1 MCLIAATMT
10 HSGFDADKANWI
22 GKSTQDGRLL
32 PGSIHVSDGDRD
44 HPMIVG
50 KYMNVLA
57 LFSRPAMW
65 RQGIVLQIRFE
76 KGRIPGL
83 RRITQ
88 RTWVTFQVGWKAPG
102 KFKTK
107 GGKQSF
113 KVQGL
118 DECDQSTLPDS
129 LLIETLAKEP
139 V

>member
-1 MCLIAATMT
+1 MCLIAVTTT
-10 HSGFDADKANWI
+10 HSGFDADKATI
-22 GKSTQDGRLL
+22 L

-57 LFSRPAMW
+57 LFSHRAMW
-65 RQGIVLQIRFE
+65 RRRLVLQIRFE
-76 KGRIPGL
+76 KGRIPGS

-107 GGKQSF
+107 GGQQSF
-113 KVQGL
+113 
-118 DECDQSTLPDS
+118 
-129 LLIETLAKEP
+129 
-139 V
+139 